1 MFVRT
6 LIALAI
12 VVLPSAAVSASVTSR
27 EVWHAVVVP
36 PRAGLP
42 TVTID
47 LGYPGPYISPVSSPI
62 TLHATAG
69 DLRFDGYIGF
79 HFAVHNAR
87 AFNVPVVSRAVLRPH
102 QTWSFPTEADLDYFG
117 ELKREIV
124 IEWLDRSLEV
134 VATGNAGVPPWSVRA
149 RRLRVMPPGKELFGS
164 LISDD
169 ESIERADAL
178 PDVARWYTGFRSVA
192 IPLAVWLDLPLRV
205 REAIF
210 ASGIYVV
217 FSGLPAPSQ
226 RMDAIDRALLPVVFD
241 PRPGWYEVPWPYRPA
256 KSGPVAVPV
265 SWRPG
270 AGAAWTGSS
279 VMPYIVSNQANA
291 AWVADDAALNIALP
305 AMWPAPIRIHDEHSR
320 PTRVRSPALRDLVRS
335 FFPLIATILI
345 SLMSLG
351 LWVVMRRFPRPVL
364 AMVAVALSAV
374 ILLGRDR
381 IRPAGHEFE
390 RRPELIKRTTP
401 GGVYTYEIHVPL
413 APGVV
418 DHFTVERIYGAS
430 PLPAKEASP
439 EVLRTSITNADQTA
453 YPTEIRDSAT
463 APGWGVIVGNQA
475 WAAVSRSS
483 ERRELGEAPVIR
495 VRQRDATKLVI
506 EYESPLAVDQ
516 IYAEWV
522 YGDTGYFGEAA
533 TGGGKSGTVTIENG
547 LTLWSAREF
556 PWRVLGLL
564 ETSTDVPLP
573 AAAQGRPPFYT
584 KVSLYQKTRSGT
596 QMLQWVDPFPGSDRK
611 SASFF
616 ISGQLDE
623 DANGTMSR
631 VFALPVAIIRPGA
644 RALIGVPK
652 TLFAGDVTVSCAA
665 SSIKAAPTRRDW
677 PFEDAYD
684 IPPEMLRQIIQEG
697 GMLRVTVR
705 PTQVNPSSFPYRVF
719 VQVWEKKP

>member
-6 LIALAI
+6 LIALAT
-12 VVLPSAAVSASVTSR
+12 VALLTPPVSAGVASR

-36 PRAGLP
+36 PRPGLP
-42 TVTID
+42 AVTID
-47 LGYPGPYISPVSSPI
+47 LGYPGPYISPVRSPI

-69 DLRFDGYIGF
+69 NLPFDGYIGF

-87 AFNVPVVSRAVLRPH
+87 AFNVPIVSRAVIRPH
-102 QTWSFPTEADLDYFG
+102 QTWSFTTEADLHYFG

-124 IEWLDRSLEV
+124 IEWWDRSMEV
-134 VATGNAGVPPWSVRA
+134 ESTGNAGVPPWSVRA
-149 RRLRVMPPGKELFGS
+149 RRLLVMRPGEAPSAS

-192 IPLAVWLDLPLRV
+192 IPLAVWLDLPRRV

-241 PRPGWYEVPWPYRPA
+241 QRPGSYEVPWPYRVA
-256 KSGPVAVPV
+256 KAGPVAVPV
-265 SWRPG
+265 SWRPK
-270 AGAAWTGSS
+270 AGAVWTGSS
-279 VMPYIVSNQANA
+279 VLPYIVSNQLTAT
-291 AWVADDAALNIALP
+291 WVADDTALNIALP
-305 AMWPAPIRIHDEHSR
+305 AMGPAPIRIHDEQSR
-320 PTRVRSPALRDLVRS
+320 PPRVRSPAVRDLVRS

-345 SLMSLG
+345 ALMSLG
-351 LWVVMRRFPRPVL
+351 LWVVMRRLPRPVL
-364 AMVAVALSAV
+364 AIVAVALSAV

-381 IRPAGHEFE
+381 IRPAGHGFE
-390 RRPELIKRTTP
+390 RRPELIKRTTL
-401 GGVYTYEIHVPL
+401 GGVYTYEIHFPL

-463 APGWGVIVGNQA
+463 ASGWGVIVRNQA
-475 WAAVSRSS
+475 WDAVSRSS
-483 ERRELGEAPVIR
+483 ERRELGETPIVR
-495 VRQRDATKLVI
+495 VRQRDATKLVV
-506 EYESPLAVDQ
+506 EYESPVAVDW
-516 IYAEWV
+516 ISAEWV

-533 TGGGKSGTVTIENG
+533 ASGGKSGTATIDSG
-547 LTLWSAREF
+547 VTLWSPREF

-564 ETSTDVPLP
+564 ETSTDIPLP
-573 AAAQGRPPFYT
+573 AAAQGRPAFYT

-596 QMLQWVDPFPGSDRK
+596 QMLQWVEPFPGADRK
-611 SASFF
+611 SGSFL
-616 ISGQLDE
+616 IGGRLE
-623 DANGTMSR
+623 GDANGTKSR
-631 VFALPVAIIRPGA
+631 LFALPVALIPSGA
-644 RALIGVPK
+644 RAVISVPK
-652 TLFAGDVTVSCAA
+652 TLGARDVTVSCAA
-665 SSIKAAPTRRDW
+665 GSIKAIPTGHDGTR
-677 PFEDAYD
+677 FATEAYA
-684 IPPEMLRQIIQEG
+684 IPSEMFRQIIQEG
-697 GMLRVTVR
+697 GMLKVTLS
-705 PTQVNPSSFPYRVF
+705 PTQESFFQTAWVE
-719 VQVWEKKP
+719 VWEKKP